1 MEWSVG
7 FEEGGSRAL
16 ITGTGAIDAEGITG
30 YLDALLADPSWKSG
44 MHVLVD
50 FRGLSTDHLTVAQ
63 VQQIVDLHAPYME
76 RIGSSPVAVV
86 VSRPVD
92 FGMVRMWEAMAARM
106 FPRHEVFYTTDDAR
120 AWLSS
125 QSAGR

>member
-1 MEWSVG
+1 MQWSVG
-7 FEEGGSRAL
+7 FEEGGSPAI
-16 ITGTGAIDAEGITG
+16 ITGTGTIDAEGISG
-30 YLDALLADPSWKSG
+30 YLDALLADPAWKPG

-50 FRGLSTDHLTVAQ
+50 FRGLSTDHLSVAQ

-92 FGMVRMWEAMAARM
+92 YGMVRMWAAMAARM
-106 FPRHEVFYTTDDAR
+106 FPRHEVFYTTEDAR
-120 AWLSS
+120 RWLFS
-125 QSAGR
+125 QTAGR